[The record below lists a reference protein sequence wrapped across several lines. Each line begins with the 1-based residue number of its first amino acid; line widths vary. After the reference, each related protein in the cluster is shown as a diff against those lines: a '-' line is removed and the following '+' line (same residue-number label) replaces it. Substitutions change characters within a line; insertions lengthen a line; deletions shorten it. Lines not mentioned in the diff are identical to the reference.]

1 MKRALGQEDPEEV
14 SIPFLDEEE
23 RKAAAQPIFRPPYS
37 EVLAGLTRPPGA
49 PLASEVDVEEAPG
62 VGETLLRTWRD
73 IGDRLSAGSAAAVGG
88 LARTVREVGQGLEST
103 PVLSPLGGPLVGLG
117 GELERFKGQ
126 EQETARRQIQ
136 QSASP
141 DSLAGDVLE
150 AVPGMV
156 TTIGTG
162 FVAGPGLAIPAAT
175 SMGGAQAFGGGM
187 QQAEQAGASPEEALA
202 YAATSAGAEMLTEQ
216 LGDVRLLRR
225 VLEGVPGNQ
234 LTTLL
239 KDMALGGAEEM
250 AAETANSLARVM
262 TYDESQTPAEALAG
276 DVDQILRSGLVGAIL
291 QGAGTGIVSV
301 AQEQAGETTPD
312 TISPDQGGTQ
322 GSEEIAPQINQEGQE
337 TAFPPGI
344 AELRDASIGIRPEIE
359 AGYVEE
365 PRPVPA
371 LFEDYLEERGLDLE
385 DLQSWEV
392 TKYRREHRLAK
403 YPDEQKYEGP
413 PPPAPPVVEQGL
425 GELVADVTLPSE
437 RYRRVYGRR
446 YQSTTSP
453 GEFSPTRRAKYFHEL
468 TNTDNDGGGAGEYG
482 LEEGGGNRLAFELR
496 PQNPLVIKAEFDEAA
511 YNEERPGFELPS
523 TILRRADP
531 EFLEQYPS
539 ADPATQQQMLEE
551 RGVPADEA
559 RQIAQQHY
567 SVALDRVVADWA
579 RAAGYD
585 FIISESIRE
594 GTEIVQ
600 LYPDDPNARLIE
612 GDELEQAENSPVARI
627 EPSPPEF
634 ERPDGL
640 LAVVARGA
648 KRGDLAGYL
657 LVERDPYGTGY
668 RTRNTQASSPEIE
681 ALLHHQAQSQLGD
694 RLDAQD
700 QEEAPPAQEAGL
712 LTTEAERESPA
723 PSLPAR
729 LVTRAGEAGFVQPR
743 ALARDIGKFL
753 QRNFTVEGLLPK
765 RVFERKV
772 LRDGR
777 LAKHSERLRVLATD
791 LQKAIRKY
799 KGPLSTEQ
807 LTRYLD
813 DAYRG
818 MNLQTGPELLD
829 PTQIQRIATK
839 RGVTPQSVEQ
849 AMLRARESKAG
860 GLLQAPEFI
869 PLIREMRVETEAL
882 TRQLRRQ
889 GLLTDGVARELERKY
904 GLYVHRQYEAI
915 RNPKWKERI
924 EEEPIW
930 ERAVQLTTDRWNRR
944 ALAQRYDHVA
954 KKLGLRRGQKTG
966 LDDWEISQ
974 AAFDQ
979 SPAKL
984 ESLAQRR
991 GRGQQFQEAM
1001 QEAEQLYPA
1010 KTPEQILGLLDNY
1023 IAKNSQPIL
1032 PGGRP
1037 EGALDLSATFE
1048 RDVLDELARSLLGE
1062 VRDVRSNLVTTVTK
1076 LATMVE
1082 QQAFLEDVARMG
1094 KGNFLYEEPVRI
1106 DGVSYS
1112 QQIDPGLYVKALQQ
1126 AEGRKQDG
1134 PGVDK
1139 LVVRESKKRTDP
1151 LGGLYTS
1158 QDIIDEL
1165 NKIYSSRS
1173 YQGFVRLYF
1182 GANVFVK
1189 AMKTIGSPL
1198 KSANRN
1204 LISNMSYA
1212 LINGVVPGDLREFG
1226 KSIAKSHGRTAGW
1239 MPGSTNRERSARVQR
1254 YLELGLF
1261 DQGTDLG
1268 DIKAMESRA
1277 HIWKGEE
1284 AMQWAKK
1291 PGEAMEFLGRWY
1303 NAPDN
1308 VAKAYVFEKLL
1319 PRYRR
1324 AFPSLPVAEV
1334 EEYVA
1339 QILRDT
1345 MQNYS
1350 MVPRGIQELGQH
1362 TPVIAPF
1369 LSFWEEVIRN
1379 MKNAVLVAHEEATSD
1394 NPELRRIGRQRI
1406 AGLAAAAS
1414 VPEIVSFA
1422 WKYLLN
1428 YDDEDEEA
1436 ARRFMA
1442 PWNQNSQVMF
1452 LPPPKEGM
1460 VRYFDWGFIDP
1471 LAYLKNPVYRLIE
1484 GDVDGALEALSSPF
1498 SEEIL
1503 FKYLA
1508 DIARNQ
1514 KKEGGQVFN
1523 KYAPWL
1529 YRQEQ
1534 KAAHLWKGLG
1544 PGSALDFQRIIEAHF
1559 DDNKAA
1565 WPEYVALFG
1574 PRIVTMDLKEG
1585 LTNNAYDFM
1594 EAISA
1599 SEGARKIFRDA
1610 VRGRGPI
1617 EDLERARRVTE
1628 IQLTYSINEMIADVE
1643 AARQHDL
1650 SEEQIEKSL
1659 SAARVP
1665 QWLIGGLLD
1674 GATQDIVL
1682 HYQELDAGFAE
1693 EQEDAN

>member
-1 MKRALGQEDPEEV
+1 MPLPDYLQRALGGTPAPGAPPPPAPPARPTGLPSYMKRALGQEDPEESPLEDV
-14 SIPFLDEEE
+14 YLPLLEEE
-23 RKAAAQPIFRPPYS
+23 QRKAEAEPLFRPPYS
-37 EVLAGLTRPPGA
+37 EVLAGTTTPPGA
-49 PLASEVDVEEAPG
+49 LPTEQMPEASPTHPMG
-62 VGETLLRTWRD
+62 TVGNSILDTWQD
-73 IGDRLSAGSAAAVGG
+73 IGDNLSAGAAGAVGG
-88 LARTVREVGQGLEST
+88 LARTVEEVGQGLAST
-103 PVLSPLGGPLVGLG
+103 PVLSPLGGPLQALG
-117 GELERFKGQ
+117 GELERFKGREQ
-126 EQETARRQIQ
+126 EQAQAAIQ
-136 QSASP
+136 QSPNAG
-141 DSLAGDVLE
+141 SLAGDVLQ

-162 FVAGPGLAIPAAT
+162 MVAGPGLALPAAT
-175 SMGGAQAFGGGM
+175 AVGGGQAFGGGM
-187 QQAEQAGASPEEALA
+187 QQAEQEGASREEALA
-202 YAATSAGAEMLTEQ
+202 YASTSAAAEMLTEQ

-234 LTTLL
+234 LTTIL
-239 KDMALGGAEEM
+239 KDMALGGAEEV

-262 TYDESQTPAEALAG
+262 TYDESQTPMEALAA
-276 DVDQILRSGLVGAIL
+276 DAEKIWRSGLVGMAL
-291 QGAGTGIVSV
+291 QGMGTGIVSV
-301 AQEQAGETTPD
+301 GQEQAGAGIPA
-312 TISPDQGGTQ
+312 TISPEQGGTL
-322 GSEEIAPQINQEGQE
+322 GSEEIVAPASQEQRE
-337 TAFPPGI
+337 TALPPGI
-344 AELRDASIGIRPEIE
+344 AELRDASLAIGEPIE
-359 AGYVEE
+359 TEPAVEE
-365 PRPVPA
+365 AMPHAGSDVSPEAINRVQ
-371 LFEDYLEERGLDLE
+371 LRERYIRVLPSGKVLPIINDVAAVDVEVGQGEVKAVVGRDGL
-385 DLQSWEV
+385 V
-392 TKYRREHRLAK
+392 R
-403 YPDEQKYEGP
+403 
-413 PPPAPPVVEQGL
+413 VEQGRPNYL
-425 GELVADVTLPSE
+425 QSQALNALSRGPRHNRFADRSKRTYELPE
-437 RYRRVYGRR
+437 
-446 YQSTTSP
+446 
-453 GEFSPTRRAKYFHEL
+453 
-468 TNTDNDGGGAGEYG
+468 
-482 LEEGGGNRLAFELR
+482 
-496 PQNPLVIKAEFDEAA
+496 EAA
-511 YNEERPGFELPS
+511 Q
-523 TILRRADP
+523 P
-531 EFLEQYPS
+531 EVYDLTDFDTGEATPEGVEQ
-539 ADPATQQQMLEE
+539 
-551 RGVPADEA
+551 
-559 RQIAQQHY
+559 
-567 SVALDRVVADWA
+567 
-579 RAAGYD
+579 
-585 FIISESIRE
+585 
-594 GTEIVQ
+594 
-600 LYPDDPNARLIE
+600 
-612 GDELEQAENSPVARI
+612 
-627 EPSPPEF
+627 EPP
-634 ERPDGL
+634 
-640 LAVVARGA
+640 
-648 KRGDLAGYL
+648 
-657 LVERDPYGTGY
+657 T
-668 RTRNTQASSPEIE
+668 
-681 ALLHHQAQSQLGD
+681 
-694 RLDAQD
+694 
-700 QEEAPPAQEAGL
+700 
-712 LTTEAERESPA
+712 

-729 LVTRAGEAGFVQPR
+729 LVNRAGEGGFVQPR
-743 ALARDIGKFL
+743 ALARDLGKFL

-772 LRDGR
+772 IRDGR
-777 LAKHSERLRVLATD
+777 LAKHSERLRVLSTD
-791 LQKAIRKY
+791 LQKAIRRY

-813 DAYRG
+813 DGYRG
-818 MNLQTGPELLD
+818 MNLATGPELLD
-829 PTQIQRIATK
+829 PIQIQRIASK
-839 RGVTPQSVEQ
+839 RGVTTQSVEQ
-849 AMLRARESKAG
+849 AMLRARESQAG

-869 PLIREMRVETEAL
+869 PLLREMRVETEAL

-915 RNPKWKERI
+915 RNEKWQERI
-924 EEEPIW
+924 QERPLW
-930 ERAVQLTTDRWNRR
+930 NRAVELTTDRWNRR
-944 ALAQRYDHVA
+944 VAAQRYDHVA
-954 KKLGLRRGQKTG
+954 RKLGLRRGERTG

-984 ESLAQRR
+984 QSLAQKR
-991 GRGQQFQEAM
+991 GRGQQFDEAM

-1010 KTPEQILGLLDNY
+1010 KGPEQILGLLDNY
-1023 IAKNSQPIL
+1023 IAKHSQPVL

-1037 EGALDLSATFE
+1037 EGALDLSTTFE
-1048 RDVLDELARSLLGE
+1048 RDVMDELARTLLGE

-1094 KGNFLYEEPVRI
+1094 KGTFLFEEPVRI
-1106 DGVSYS
+1106 EGVSYS
-1112 QQIDPGLYVKALQQ
+1112 QQIDPGLYVKAFEQ

-1134 PGVDK
+1134 PGLDK

-1151 LGGLYTS
+1151 LGELYTS
-1158 QDIIDEL
+1158 QDILNEL

-1173 YQGFVRLYF
+1173 YQGFVRIYF

-1212 LINGVVPGDLREFG
+1212 LMNGVMPGDPKEFG
-1226 KSIAKSHGRTAGW
+1226 KAVAKSHGRTAGW

-1277 HIWKGEE
+1277 HVWKGEE

-1291 PGEAMEFLGRWY
+1291 PGEAIEFLGRWY

-1308 VAKAYVFEKLL
+1308 VAKAYTFEKLL

-1339 QILRDT
+1339 EILRDT

-1379 MKNAVLVAHEEATSD
+1379 SKNAIKIAHQEATSD
-1394 NPELRRIGRQRI
+1394 NPELRKIGRQRI

-1442 PWNQNSQVMF
+1442 PWNHNSQVMF

-1514 KKEGGQVFN
+1514 KKEGGRVFN

-1544 PGSALDFQRIIEAHF
+1544 PGSALDFQRILDAHL

-1574 PRIVTMDLKEG
+1574 PRIVTLDIGEG
-1585 LTNNAYDFM
+1585 LTNNGYDFM

-1617 EDLERARRVTE
+1617 EGPEEAQRVTE
-1628 IQLTYSINEMIADVE
+1628 IQLTYSVNEMIADVE
-1643 AARQHDL
+1643 AARRHDL
-1650 SEEQIEKSL
+1650 SDETIAAYLRGAQI
-1659 SAARVP
+1659 P
-1665 QWLIGGLLD
+1665 DWLVGGLLD
-1674 GATQDIVL
+1674 GATRDIVN
-1682 HYQELDAGFAE
+1682 HYRELDAGFAE
-1693 EQEDAN
+1693 EEAN

>member
-1 MKRALGQEDPEEV
+1 MPLPDYLQRALGGTPAPGAPPPPAPPARPTGLPSYMRRALGQEDPEEKPLEDV
-14 SIPFLDEEE
+14 YLPLLDEEQ
-23 RKAAAQPIFRPPYS
+23 RKAEAEPLFRPPYS
-37 EVLAGLTRPPGA
+37 EVLAGTTMPPGA
-49 PLASEVDVEEAPG
+49 LPTAEMPVEETGVTGPG
-62 VGETLLRTWRD
+62 SAGAAARQVAKDSLLRTWKD
-73 IGDRLSAGSAAAVGG
+73 IGDNLSAGAAGAVGG
-88 LARTVREVGQGLEST
+88 LARTVKEVGQGLENT
-103 PVLSPLGGPLVGLG
+103 PVLSPLGGPLEALG
-117 GELERFKGQ
+117 GELERFKGREQ
-126 EQETARRQIQ
+126 EQAQAALQ
-136 QSASP
+136 QSPNAG
-141 DSLAGDVLE
+141 SLVGDVLQ

-156 TTIGTG
+156 TTIGAG
-162 FVAGPGLAIPAAT
+162 MVAGPGLALPVAT
-175 SMGGAQAFGGGM
+175 SVGGAQAFGGGM
-187 QQAEQAGASPEEALA
+187 QQAEQEGASREEALA
-202 YAATSAGAEMLTEQ
+202 YASTSAAAEMLTEQ

-234 LTTLL
+234 LTAIL

-276 DVDQILRSGLVGAIL
+276 DVENILRSGLVGAIL
-291 QGAGTGIVSV
+291 QGAGTGIVST
-301 AQEQAGETTPD
+301 AQEQAGEPLPD
-312 TISPDQGGTQ
+312 TISPEQGGTLGSWEIVAPASQEQ
-322 GSEEIAPQINQEGQE
+322 GE
-337 TAFPPGI
+337 TALPPGI
-344 AELRDASIGIRPEIE
+344 AELRDAFLAIGPKAELAEALPEMGVERVPEGQQLIVARGEGGEALGYLLARPDEDGFRVAHVFVDEASRGQEIPELLYRSAAEQMGPYQGSTDYEGRRTPAGGRMAARLRETAPEIFLQE
-359 AGYVEE
+359 GGVE
-365 PRPVPA
+365 
-371 LFEDYLEERGLDLE
+371 
-385 DLQSWEV
+385 
-392 TKYRREHRLAK
+392 
-403 YPDEQKYEGP
+403 
-413 PPPAPPVVEQGL
+413 PPAP
-425 GELVADVTLPSE
+425 S
-437 RYRRVYGRR
+437 
-446 YQSTTSP
+446 
-453 GEFSPTRRAKYFHEL
+453 F
-468 TNTDNDGGGAGEYG
+468 
-482 LEEGGGNRLAFELR
+482 
-496 PQNPLVIKAEFDEAA
+496 
-511 YNEERPGFELPS
+511 
-523 TILRRADP
+523 
-531 EFLEQYPS
+531 
-539 ADPATQQQMLEE
+539 
-551 RGVPADEA
+551 
-559 RQIAQQHY
+559 
-567 SVALDRVVADWA
+567 
-579 RAAGYD
+579 
-585 FIISESIRE
+585 
-594 GTEIVQ
+594 
-600 LYPDDPNARLIE
+600 
-612 GDELEQAENSPVARI
+612 
-627 EPSPPEF
+627 
-634 ERPDGL
+634 
-640 LAVVARGA
+640 
-648 KRGDLAGYL
+648 
-657 LVERDPYGTGY
+657 
-668 RTRNTQASSPEIE
+668 
-681 ALLHHQAQSQLGD
+681 
-694 RLDAQD
+694 
-700 QEEAPPAQEAGL
+700 
-712 LTTEAERESPA
+712 
-723 PSLPAR
+723 PAR
-729 LVTRAGEAGFVQPR
+729 LVNRAGEGGFVQPR
-743 ALARDIGKFL
+743 ALARDLGKFL

-772 LRDGR
+772 IRDGR
-777 LAKHSERLRVLATD
+777 LAKHSERLRVLSTD
-791 LQKAIRKY
+791 LQKAIRRY
-799 KGPLSTEQ
+799 KGPLTREQ

-813 DAYRG
+813 DGYRG
-818 MNLQTGPELLD
+818 MNLSTGPELLD
-829 PTQIQRIATK
+829 PVQIQRIASR
-839 RGVTPQSVEQ
+839 RGVTTQSVEQ
-849 AMLRARESKAG
+849 AMLRARESQAG

-869 PLIREMRVETEAL
+869 PLLREMRVETEAL

-915 RNPKWKERI
+915 RNEKWQERI
-924 EEEPIW
+924 QERPLW
-930 ERAVQLTTDRWNRR
+930 NRAVELTTDRWNRR
-944 ALAQRYDHVA
+944 VAAQRYDHVA
-954 KKLGLRRGQKTG
+954 RKLGLRRGERTG

-984 ESLAQRR
+984 QALAQRR
-991 GRGQQFQEAM
+991 GRGQQFDEAM

-1010 KTPEQILGLLDNY
+1010 KSPEQILGLLDNY
-1023 IAKNSQPIL
+1023 IAKNSQPVL

-1048 RDVLDELARSLLGE
+1048 RDVMDELARTLLGE

-1094 KGNFLYEEPVRI
+1094 KGTFLFEEPVRI
-1106 DGVSYS
+1106 EGVSYS
-1112 QQIDPGLYVKALQQ
+1112 QQIDPGLYVKAFEQ

-1139 LVVRESKKRTDP
+1139 LVVRQSKKRTDP
-1151 LGGLYTS
+1151 LGELYTS
-1158 QDIIDEL
+1158 QDILDEL
-1165 NKIYSSRS
+1165 NRIYSSRS

-1212 LINGVVPGDLREFG
+1212 LINGVTPGDLREFG
-1226 KSIAKSHGRTAGW
+1226 KAVAKSHGRTAGW
-1239 MPGSTNRERSARVQR
+1239 MPGSTSRERSARVQR

-1261 DQGTDLG
+1261 DQGTDIG

-1284 AMQWAKK
+1284 AMQWARR
-1291 PGEAMEFLGRWY
+1291 PGETMEFLGRWY

-1339 QILRDT
+1339 EILRDT

-1379 MKNAVLVAHEEATSD
+1379 SKNAIKVAHQEATSD
-1394 NPELRRIGRQRI
+1394 NPELRKIGRQRI
-1406 AGLAAAAS
+1406 AGLVAAAS

-1422 WKYLLN
+1422 WKHLLN

-1460 VRYFDWGFIDP
+1460 VRYFDWGFVDP

-1544 PGSALDFQRIIEAHF
+1544 PGTALDFQRILDAHL
-1559 DDNKAA
+1559 DDDKAA

-1574 PRIVTMDLKEG
+1574 PRIVTLDIGEG
-1585 LTNNAYDFM
+1585 LTNNGYDFM

-1617 EDLERARRVTE
+1617 EGLEEAQQVTE
-1628 IQLTYSINEMIADVE
+1628 IQLTYSVNEMIADVE
-1643 AARQHDL
+1643 AARRHDL
-1650 SEEQIEKSL
+1650 SEETI
-1659 SAARVP
+1659 AAYLRGARIP
-1665 QWLIGGLLD
+1665 EWLVGGLLD
-1674 GATQDIVL
+1674 GATQDIVN
-1682 HYQELDAGFAE
+1682 HYRELDQGFAE
-1693 EQEDAN
+1693 EREQEEVN